1 MKAVFPCK
9 GVVVV
14 TKQNVDVLSNF
25 YESQL
30 INSKLF
36 SAYSQ
41 NNFAVQVGKLNYLP
55 KNSTIILNQDANL
68 LTIQKLNQVLVETSK
83 NENPKDYQGAV
94 SNANDDE
101 PIEDNFILNHP
112 FFETLNP
119 LD

>member
-1 MKAVFPCK
+1 MKAVFSCK

-55 KNSTIILNQDANL
+55 QNSTIILNQDANL

-83 NENPKDYQGAV
+83 KEEQTVTNT
-94 SNANDDE
+94 NDDE

-112 FFETLNP
+112 FFETLKP

>member
-83 NENPKDYQGAV
+83 KEETITNT
-94 SNANDDE
+94 NDDE

-112 FFETLNP
+112 FFETLKP